1 MTAENDTASSDTA
14 PTDTGPTD
22 TAPIDTGPSDT
33 GPIDTG
39 PSDTA
44 PAGASR
50 ATPNAPSDPTAAPAA
65 DAPQANPAATGEPVE
80 PPRRK
85 RGRPKGSTAR
95 TTRVVELTLTVSG
108 TADGEWQAE
117 LKRGTAWLA
126 RALPVSAGAVQK
138 AAAELHAEIAGPIE
152 EIIGEARAAREA
164 KVAELEAQLEQAK
177 KALAELE

>member
-1 MTAENDTASSDTA
+1 MTAETDSTSTDTA
-14 PTDTGPTD
+14 PTG
-22 TAPIDTGPSDT
+22 GS
-33 GPIDTG
+33 
-39 PSDTA
+39 A
-44 PAGASR
+44 PAPEAGAVSE
-50 ATPNAPSDPTAAPAA
+50 AGAVPEGGAAPA
-65 DAPQANPAATGEPVE
+65 PAAAEPE
-80 PPRRK
+80 KRK

-117 LKRGTAWLA
+117 LKRGTTWLA

-177 KALAELE
+177 KALAELD

>member
-1 MTAENDTASSDTA
+1 MTAETESTSTTASTDTA
-14 PTDTGPTD
+14 PTGGS
-22 TAPIDTGPSDT
+22 AP
-33 GPIDTG
+33 
-39 PSDTA
+39 DTA
-44 PAGASR
+44 PATA
-50 ATPNAPSDPTAAPAA
+50 ATAAAPEGGAAPAEA
-65 DAPQANPAATGEPVE
+65 TVAAGAERE
-80 PPRRK
+80 KRK

-117 LKRGTAWLA
+117 LKRGTTWLA

-138 AAAELHAEIAGPIE
+138 AAAELHAEISGPIE
-152 EIIGEARAAREA
+152 EVIGEARATREA

>member
-1 MTAENDTASSDTA
+1 MTAETESTSTTASTDTA
-14 PTDTGPTD
+14 PTGGSTP
-22 TAPIDTGPSDT
+22 
-33 GPIDTG
+33 
-39 PSDTA
+39 DTA
-44 PAGASR
+44 PATA
-50 ATPNAPSDPTAAPAA
+50 ATAAAPEGGAAPAEA
-65 DAPQANPAATGEPVE
+65 TVAAGAEPE
-80 PPRRK
+80 KRK

-117 LKRGTAWLA
+117 LKRGTTWLA

-138 AAAELHAEIAGPIE
+138 AAAELHAEISGPIE
-152 EIIGEARAAREA
+152 EVIGEARATREA